1 MNIINDIE
9 NKEFY
14 KDIKKRGKIE
24 KLEIKTIKDEIDELS
39 DEKQKLKLQIETIDK
54 KIEKLCLKIKEK
66 EQK

>member
-24 KLEIKTIKDEIDELS
+24 KLEIKTIKD
-39 DEKQKLKLQIETIDK
+39 
-54 KIEKLCLKIKEK
+54 
-66 EQK
+66 